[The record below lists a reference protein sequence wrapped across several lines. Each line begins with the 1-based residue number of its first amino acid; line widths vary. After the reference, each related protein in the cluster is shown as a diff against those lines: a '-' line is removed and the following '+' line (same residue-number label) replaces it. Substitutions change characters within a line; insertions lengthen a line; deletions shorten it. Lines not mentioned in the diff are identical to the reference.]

1 MNHIFIE
8 LLNNALIT
16 SALIMAVILVRLC
29 IKKAPRWISCALWGL
44 VAVKLIIPFHIES
57 ILSLVPNSEPIP
69 INIEYQA
76 VPQITSSVPT
86 VNQVINPVLAD
97 NFAANVAYSVNPMQI
112 VISVASMIWIGG
124 VALLCLYALVSYILL
139 RKRVAVSQKICERVY
154 SCDEVQSPFILG
166 VINPK
171 IYMPS
176 GMDEDVTDC
185 VLEHERAHLK
195 RGDHIWKPLG
205 FLILAVYWFQP
216 LCWIAYIL
224 LCKDIELACD
234 EKVAK
239 NKDREWKAEYCQALL
254 ECHVKQKMITACPV
268 AFGEVSVKDRVKNV
282 LNYKKPALFITVAAL
297 ALGVVV
303 AICFMTDQK
312 GNKDLSVSGQDMEA
326 AGDENT
332 TDSQTNGGTQ
342 TQDKELENAL
352 NATANKWAKAIC
364 AGDGKTIIAM
374 ADQEVIKNFEDADL
388 LRQGEGT
395 VYFSLGSSP
404 MLEWPD
410 GITPYVVSN
419 VDVKNQT
426 VSILYYAWTSDPHVV
441 VLKEQLN
448 LSGDGDTYT
457 IDAENMTYLD
467 DIASAEE
474 ILTAYPLGIKDTLM
488 NYYEKNSFG
497 ETLNQNALLSSG
509 NVYHDLF
516 APQTAVYDLL
526 NIGNKGNMRTEVESG
541 SNPDTCDVRISF
553 PDGVITV
560 TMIRPYGETGIWLP
574 YDYHM
579 EDPSENVLTLQEL
592 VQLVTTDSFA
602 DIQKQKGISLWD
614 SYTNLTEDE
623 AYDAEA
629 LTNLKRAEFTY
640 DGTVFELRIYY
651 WAEDTSVDEEY
662 KKGEVYSVRLVNAAT
677 QDSFLLYIAD
687 DRYVADVDIESFLA
701 KKYELPSVLLDNNE
715 NEKLKGKLS
724 YSDYRVDLFLNFAGC
739 LFKSESYKEPTH
751 GDWTPEA
758 WYSLGGAGVCTDSS
772 YGSYEK
778 FSDGQLIEYQYTD
791 NHMSSELVTTFQND
805 AYSGCLYRY
814 NIDLVTASETDLL
827 GEGDLPEA
835 QYWVVFFTEGEGQ
848 PLYMKFFDSNYYS
861 KGDALKSVSI
871 IAN

>member
-16 SALIMAVILVRLC
+16 SALIVAVILVRLC

-57 ILSLVPNSEPIP
+57 ILSLVPNSEQIP
-69 INIEYQA
+69 VNIEYQA

-112 VISVASMIWIGG
+112 VISVASMVWTGG
-124 VALLCLYALVSYILL
+124 VALLCLYALISYILL
-139 RKRVAVSQKICERVY
+139 RKRVAVSQKICDRVY
-154 SCDEVQSPFILG
+154 LCDDVQSPFILG
-166 VINPK
+166 VISPK
-171 IYMPS
+171 IYLPS

-234 EKVAK
+234 EKVTK
-239 NKDREWKAEYCQALL
+239 DKDREWKAEYCQALL

-282 LNYKKPALFITVAAL
+282 LTYKKPALFITVAAL
-297 ALGVVV
+297 ALGVVI
-303 AICFMTDQK
+303 AICFMTNQK
-312 GNKDLSVSGQDMEA
+312 GNKDLSVSGQDME
-326 AGDENT
+326 
-332 TDSQTNGGTQ
+332 
-342 TQDKELENAL
+342 NAL
-352 NATANKWAKAIC
+352 NATANEWAKAVC
-364 AGDGKTIIAM
+364 AGDGETIIVM
-374 ADQEVIKNFEDADL
+374 AGQEVIKNFEDADL
-388 LRQGEGT
+388 LRQGEDI

-426 VSILYYAWTSDPHVV
+426 VDVLYYAWTSDPHVV

-474 ILTAYPLGIKDTLM
+474 FLTAYPLGIKDTLM

-526 NIGNKGNMRTEVESG
+526 NIGNKGNMRTEMEAG
-541 SNPDTCDVRISF
+541 DDPDICDVKISF
-553 PDGVITV
+553 PDGVVTV

-623 AYDAEA
+623 AYDSES

-640 DGTVFELRIYY
+640 DDTVFELHVYY
-651 WAEDTSVDEEY
+651 WAEDTSVDEGY
-662 KKGEVYSVRLVNAAT
+662 KKGEVYSVRFVNATT
-677 QDSFLLYIAD
+677 QDSILFYITD
-687 DRYVADVDIESFLA
+687 DRYAADTDIESFLA

-715 NEKLKGKLS
+715 NEKLKGQLS

-758 WYSLGGAGVCTDSS
+758 WYSLGGAGVCNDST

-778 FSDGQLIEYQYTD
+778 FSNGKLMEYQYTD

-805 AYSGCLYRY
+805 TYSGCLYRY
-814 NIDLVTASETDLL
+814 NMDLVTASETDLL

-861 KGDALKSVSI
+861 RDDALKSVSI

>member
-16 SALIMAVILVRLC
+16 SALIVAVILVRLC

-69 INIEYQA
+69 VNIEYQA

-112 VISVASMIWIGG
+112 VISVASMVWIGG

-139 RKRVAVSQKICERVY
+139 RKRVAVSQKICDRVY

-166 VINPK
+166 VISPK
-171 IYMPS
+171 IYLPS
-176 GMDEDVTDC
+176 GMDGDVTDC

-234 EKVAK
+234 EKVTK
-239 NKDREWKAEYCQALL
+239 DKDREWKAEYCQALL

-297 ALGVVV
+297 VLGVVV
-303 AICFMTDQK
+303 AICFMTNQK
-312 GNKDLSVSGQDMEA
+312 GNKDLSVSGQDME
-326 AGDENT
+326 
-332 TDSQTNGGTQ
+332 
-342 TQDKELENAL
+342 NAL
-352 NATANKWAKAIC
+352 NATANEWAKAVC

-374 ADQEVIKNFEDADL
+374 ADQEVMKNFEDADL
-388 LRQGEGT
+388 LRQGEDT

-426 VSILYYAWTSDPHVV
+426 VDVLYYAWTSDPHVV

-467 DIASAEE
+467 EIASAEE
-474 ILTAYPLGIKDTLM
+474 FLTAYPLGIKDTLM

-541 SNPDTCDVRISF
+541 DDPDTCDVKISF
-553 PDGVITV
+553 PDGVVTV

-623 AYDAEA
+623 AYDSES

-640 DGTVFELRIYY
+640 DDTVFELHVYY
-651 WAEDTSVDEEY
+651 WAEDTSVDEGY
-662 KKGEVYSVRLVNAAT
+662 KKGEVYSVRFVNATT
-677 QDSFLLYIAD
+677 QDSILLYIAD
-687 DRYVADVDIESFLA
+687 DRYAADTDIESFLA
-701 KKYELPSVLLDNNE
+701 KKYELPAVLLDNNE
-715 NEKLKGKLS
+715 NEKLKGQLS
-724 YSDYRVDLFLNFAGC
+724 YSDYRVDLLLNFAGC

-758 WYSLGGAGVCTDSS
+758 WYSLGGAGVCNDSS

-778 FSDGQLIEYQYTD
+778 FSNGKLIEYQYTD

-814 NIDLVTASETDLL
+814 NMDLVTASETDLL

-861 KGDALKSVSI
+861 RDDALKSVSI

>member
-16 SALIMAVILVRLC
+16 SALIVAVILVRLC

-69 INIEYQA
+69 VNIEYQA

-112 VISVASMIWIGG
+112 VISVASMVWIGG

-139 RKRVAVSQKICERVY
+139 RKRVAVSQKICDRVY

-166 VINPK
+166 VISPK
-171 IYMPS
+171 IYLPS
-176 GMDEDVTDC
+176 GMDGDVTDC

-234 EKVAK
+234 EKVTK
-239 NKDREWKAEYCQALL
+239 DKDRKWKAEYCQALL

-297 ALGVVV
+297 VLGVII

-312 GNKDLSVSGQDMEA
+312 GNKDLSVSGQDME
-326 AGDENT
+326 
-332 TDSQTNGGTQ
+332 
-342 TQDKELENAL
+342 NAL
-352 NATANKWAKAIC
+352 NATANEWAKAVC
-364 AGDGKTIIAM
+364 TGDGETIIAM
-374 ADQEVIKNFEDADL
+374 ADQEVINNFEDADL

-426 VSILYYAWTSDPHVV
+426 VDVLYYAWTSDPHVV

-474 ILTAYPLGIKDTLM
+474 FLTAYPFGIKDTLM

-526 NIGNKGNMRTEVESG
+526 NIGNKGNMRTEVEASDDT
-541 SNPDTCDVRISF
+541 NTCDVKISF
-553 PDGVITV
+553 PDGVVTV
-560 TMIRPYGETGIWLP
+560 TMIRPYGETGIWIP

-623 AYDAEA
+623 AYDQES

-640 DGTVFELRIYY
+640 DDTVFELHVYY
-651 WAEDTSVDEEY
+651 WAEDTSVDEGY
-662 KKGEVYSVRLVNAAT
+662 KKGEVYSVRFVNATT
-677 QDSFLLYIAD
+677 QDSILLYIAD
-687 DRYVADVDIESFLA
+687 DRYAADTDIESFLA

-715 NEKLKGKLS
+715 NEKLKGQLS

-739 LFKSESYKEPTH
+739 LFKSESHKEPTH

-758 WYSLGGAGVCTDSS
+758 WYSLGGAGVCNDSS

-778 FSDGQLIEYQYTD
+778 FSNGKLIEYQYTD

-814 NIDLVTASETDLL
+814 NMDLVTASETDLL

-861 KGDALKSVSI
+861 RDDALKSVSI

>member
-16 SALIMAVILVRLC
+16 SALIVAVILVRLC
-29 IKKAPRWISCALWGL
+29 IKKAPRWISCALWGM

-69 INIEYQA
+69 VNIEYQA
-76 VPQITSSVPT
+76 VPQIASSVPT

-112 VISVASMIWIGG
+112 VISVASMVWIGG

-139 RKRVAVSQKICERVY
+139 RKRVAVSQKICDRVY

-166 VINPK
+166 VISPK
-171 IYMPS
+171 IYLPS

-234 EKVAK
+234 EKVTK
-239 NKDREWKAEYCQALL
+239 DKDREWKAEYCQALL

-297 ALGVVV
+297 VLGVII

-312 GNKDLSVSGQDMEA
+312 GNKDLSVSGQDME
-326 AGDENT
+326 
-332 TDSQTNGGTQ
+332 
-342 TQDKELENAL
+342 NAL
-352 NATANKWAKAIC
+352 NTTANEWAKAVC
-364 AGDGKTIIAM
+364 AGDGETIIAM

-426 VSILYYAWTSDPHVV
+426 VDVLYYAWTSDPHVV

-474 ILTAYPLGIKDTLM
+474 FLTAYPLGIKDTLM

-526 NIGNKGNMRTEVESG
+526 NIGNKGNMRTEMEAG
-541 SNPDTCDVRISF
+541 DDPDICDVKISF
-553 PDGVITV
+553 PDGVVTV

-602 DIQKQKGISLWD
+602 DIQEQKGISLWD

-623 AYDAEA
+623 AYDSES

-640 DGTVFELRIYY
+640 DDTVFELHVYY
-651 WAEDTSVDEEY
+651 WAEDTSVDEGY
-662 KKGEVYSVRLVNAAT
+662 KKGEVYSVRFVNATT
-677 QDSFLLYIAD
+677 QDSILLYIAD
-687 DRYVADVDIESFLA
+687 DRYAADTDIESFLA

-715 NEKLKGKLS
+715 NEKLKGQLS

-751 GDWTPEA
+751 GDWIPEA
-758 WYSLGGAGVCTDSS
+758 WYSLGGAGVCNDSS

-778 FSDGQLIEYQYTD
+778 FSDGKLMEYQYTD

-814 NIDLVTASETDLL
+814 NMDLVTASETDLL

-835 QYWVVFFTEGEGQ
+835 QYWVVFFTEGKGQ

-861 KGDALKSVSI
+861 RDDALKSVSI

>member
-16 SALIMAVILVRLC
+16 SALIVAVILVRLC

-69 INIEYQA
+69 VNIEYQA

-112 VISVASMIWIGG
+112 VISVASMVWIGG

-139 RKRVAVSQKICERVY
+139 RKRVAVSQKICDRVY

-166 VINPK
+166 VISPK
-171 IYMPS
+171 IYLPS
-176 GMDEDVTDC
+176 GMDGDVTDC

-234 EKVAK
+234 EKVTK
-239 NKDREWKAEYCQALL
+239 DKDREWKAEYCQALL

-297 ALGVVV
+297 VLGVVV
-303 AICFMTDQK
+303 AICFMTNQK
-312 GNKDLSVSGQDMEA
+312 GNKDLSVSGQDME
-326 AGDENT
+326 
-332 TDSQTNGGTQ
+332 
-342 TQDKELENAL
+342 NAL
-352 NATANKWAKAIC
+352 NATANEWAKAVC

-374 ADQEVIKNFEDADL
+374 ADQEVMKNFEDADL
-388 LRQGEGT
+388 LRQGEDT

-426 VSILYYAWTSDPHVV
+426 VDVLYYAWTSDPHVV

-467 DIASAEE
+467 EIASAEE
-474 ILTAYPLGIKDTLM
+474 FLTAYPLGIKDTLM

-541 SNPDTCDVRISF
+541 DDPDTCDVKISF
-553 PDGVITV
+553 PDGVVTV

-623 AYDAEA
+623 AYDSES

-640 DGTVFELRIYY
+640 DDTVFELHVYY
-651 WAEDTSVDEEY
+651 WAEDTSVDEGY
-662 KKGEVYSVRLVNAAT
+662 KKGEVYSVRFVNATT
-677 QDSFLLYIAD
+677 QDSILLYIAD
-687 DRYVADVDIESFLA
+687 DRYAADTDIESFLA
-701 KKYELPSVLLDNNE
+701 KKYELPAVLLDNNE
-715 NEKLKGKLS
+715 NEKLKGQLS
-724 YSDYRVDLFLNFAGC
+724 YSDYRVDLLLNFAGC

-758 WYSLGGAGVCTDSS
+758 WYSLGGAGVCNDSS

-778 FSDGQLIEYQYTD
+778 FSNGKLIEYQYTD

-814 NIDLVTASETDLL
+814 NMDLVTASETDLL
-827 GEGDLPEA
+827 SEGDLPEA

-861 KGDALKSVSI
+861 RDDALKSVSI

>member
-16 SALIMAVILVRLC
+16 SALIVAVILVRLC

-69 INIEYQA
+69 VNIEYQA

-112 VISVASMIWIGG
+112 VISVASMVWTGG
-124 VALLCLYALVSYILL
+124 VALLCLYALISYILL
-139 RKRVAVSQKICERVY
+139 RKRVAVSQKICDRVY
-154 SCDEVQSPFILG
+154 LCDDVQSPFILG
-166 VINPK
+166 VISPK
-171 IYMPS
+171 IYLPS

-234 EKVAK
+234 EKVTK
-239 NKDREWKAEYCQALL
+239 DKDREWKAEYCQALL

-282 LNYKKPALFITVAAL
+282 LTYKKPALFITVAAL
-297 ALGVVV
+297 ALGVVI
-303 AICFMTDQK
+303 AICSMTNQK
-312 GNKDLSVSGQDMEA
+312 GNKDLSVSGQDME
-326 AGDENT
+326 
-332 TDSQTNGGTQ
+332 
-342 TQDKELENAL
+342 NAL
-352 NATANKWAKAIC
+352 NATANEWAKAVC
-364 AGDGKTIIAM
+364 AGDGETIIVM
-374 ADQEVIKNFEDADL
+374 AGQEVIKNFEDADL
-388 LRQGEGT
+388 LRQGEDI

-426 VSILYYAWTSDPHVV
+426 VDVLYYAWTSDPHVV

-474 ILTAYPLGIKDTLM
+474 FLTAYPLGIKDTLM

-526 NIGNKGNMRTEVESG
+526 NIGNKGNMRTEMEAG
-541 SNPDTCDVRISF
+541 DDPDICDVKISF
-553 PDGVITV
+553 PDGVVTV

-623 AYDAEA
+623 AYDSES

-640 DGTVFELRIYY
+640 DDTVFELHVYY
-651 WAEDTSVDEEY
+651 WAEDTSVDEGY
-662 KKGEVYSVRLVNAAT
+662 KKGEVYSVRFVNATT
-677 QDSFLLYIAD
+677 QDSILFYITD
-687 DRYVADVDIESFLA
+687 DRYAADTDIESFLA

-715 NEKLKGKLS
+715 NEKLKGQLS

-758 WYSLGGAGVCTDSS
+758 WYSLGGAGVCNDST

-778 FSDGQLIEYQYTD
+778 FSNGKLMEYQYTD

-805 AYSGCLYRY
+805 TYSGCLYRY
-814 NIDLVTASETDLL
+814 NMDLVTASETDLL

-861 KGDALKSVSI
+861 RDDALKSVSI

>member
-16 SALIMAVILVRLC
+16 SALIVAVILVRLC

-69 INIEYQA
+69 VNIEYQA

-112 VISVASMIWIGG
+112 VISVASMVWTGG
-124 VALLCLYALVSYILL
+124 VALLCLYALISYILL
-139 RKRVAVSQKICERVY
+139 RKRVAVSQKICDRVY
-154 SCDEVQSPFILG
+154 LCDDVQSPFILG
-166 VINPK
+166 VISPK
-171 IYMPS
+171 IYLPS

-234 EKVAK
+234 EKVTK
-239 NKDREWKAEYCQALL
+239 DKDREWKAEYCQALL

-282 LNYKKPALFITVAAL
+282 LTYKKPALFITVAAL
-297 ALGVVV
+297 ALGVVI
-303 AICFMTDQK
+303 AICFMTNQK
-312 GNKDLSVSGQDMEA
+312 GNKDLSVSGQDME
-326 AGDENT
+326 
-332 TDSQTNGGTQ
+332 
-342 TQDKELENAL
+342 NAL
-352 NATANKWAKAIC
+352 NATANEWAKAVC
-364 AGDGKTIIAM
+364 AGDGETIIVM
-374 ADQEVIKNFEDADL
+374 AGQEVIKNFEDADL
-388 LRQGEGT
+388 LRQGEDI

-426 VSILYYAWTSDPHVV
+426 VDVLYYAWTSDPHVV

-474 ILTAYPLGIKDTLM
+474 FLTAYPLGIKDTLM

-526 NIGNKGNMRTEVESG
+526 NIGNKGNMRTEMEAG
-541 SNPDTCDVRISF
+541 DDPDICDVKISF
-553 PDGVITV
+553 PDGVVTV

-623 AYDAEA
+623 AYDSES

-640 DGTVFELRIYY
+640 DDTVFELHVYY
-651 WAEDTSVDEEY
+651 WAEDTSVDEWY
-662 KKGEVYSVRLVNAAT
+662 KKGEVYSVRFVNATT
-677 QDSFLLYIAD
+677 QDSILFYITD
-687 DRYVADVDIESFLA
+687 DRYAADTDIESFLA

-715 NEKLKGKLS
+715 NEKLKGQLS

-758 WYSLGGAGVCTDSS
+758 WYSLGGAGVCNDST

-778 FSDGQLIEYQYTD
+778 FSNGKLMEYQYTD

-805 AYSGCLYRY
+805 TYSGCLYRY
-814 NIDLVTASETDLL
+814 NMDLVTASETDLL
-827 GEGDLPEA
+827 GKGDLPEA

-861 KGDALKSVSI
+861 RDDALKSVSI

>member
-16 SALIMAVILVRLC
+16 SALIVAVILVRLC

-69 INIEYQA
+69 VNIEYQA

-112 VISVASMIWIGG
+112 VISVASMVWTGG
-124 VALLCLYALVSYILL
+124 VALLCLYALISYILL
-139 RKRVAVSQKICERVY
+139 RKRVAVSQKICNRVY
-154 SCDEVQSPFILG
+154 LCDDVQSPFILG
-166 VINPK
+166 VISPK
-171 IYMPS
+171 IYLPS

-234 EKVAK
+234 EKVTK
-239 NKDREWKAEYCQALL
+239 DKDREWKAEYCQALL

-282 LNYKKPALFITVAAL
+282 LTYKKPALFITVAAL
-297 ALGVVV
+297 ALGVVI
-303 AICFMTDQK
+303 AICFMTNQK
-312 GNKDLSVSGQDMEA
+312 GNKDLSVSGQDME
-326 AGDENT
+326 
-332 TDSQTNGGTQ
+332 
-342 TQDKELENAL
+342 NAL
-352 NATANKWAKAIC
+352 NATANEWAKAVC
-364 AGDGKTIIAM
+364 AGDGETIIVM
-374 ADQEVIKNFEDADL
+374 AGQEVIKNFEDADL
-388 LRQGEGT
+388 LRQGEDI

-426 VSILYYAWTSDPHVV
+426 VDVLYYAWTSDPHVV

-474 ILTAYPLGIKDTLM
+474 FLTAYPLGIKDTLM

-526 NIGNKGNMRTEVESG
+526 NIGNKGNMRTEMEAG
-541 SNPDTCDVRISF
+541 DDPDICDVKISF
-553 PDGVITV
+553 PDGVVTV

-623 AYDAEA
+623 AYDSES

-640 DGTVFELRIYY
+640 DDTVFELHVYY
-651 WAEDTSVDEEY
+651 WAEDTSVDEGY
-662 KKGEVYSVRLVNAAT
+662 KKGEVYSVRFVNATT
-677 QDSFLLYIAD
+677 QDSILFYITD
-687 DRYVADVDIESFLA
+687 DRYAADTDIESFLA

-715 NEKLKGKLS
+715 NEKLKGQLS

-758 WYSLGGAGVCTDSS
+758 WYSLGGAGVCNDST

-778 FSDGQLIEYQYTD
+778 FSNGKLMEYQYTD

-805 AYSGCLYRY
+805 TYSGCLYRY
-814 NIDLVTASETDLL
+814 NMDLVTASETDLL

-861 KGDALKSVSI
+861 RDDALKSVSI

>member
-16 SALIMAVILVRLC
+16 SALIVAVILVRLC

-69 INIEYQA
+69 VNIEYQA

-234 EKVAK
+234 EKVTK
-239 NKDREWKAEYCQALL
+239 DKDREWKAEYCQALL

-282 LNYKKPALFITVAAL
+282 LNYKKPALFITVAAFV
-297 ALGVVV
+297 LGVII
-303 AICFMTDQK
+303 AICFMTNQK
-312 GNKDLSVSGQDMEA
+312 GNKDLSVSGQDME
-326 AGDENT
+326 
-332 TDSQTNGGTQ
+332 
-342 TQDKELENAL
+342 NAL
-352 NATANKWAKAIC
+352 NATANEWAKAVC
-364 AGDGKTIIAM
+364 DGDGETIIAM
-374 ADQEVIKNFEDADL
+374 ANQEVVKNFEDADL
-388 LRQGEGT
+388 LRQGEAT
-395 VYFSLGSSP
+395 AYFSLGSSP

-467 DIASAEE
+467 EIASAEE
-474 ILTAYPLGIKDTLM
+474 FLTAYPLGIKDTLM

-623 AYDAEA
+623 AYDAES

-640 DGTVFELRIYY
+640 DDTVFELHVALLTPPRV
-651 WAEDTSVDEEY
+651 APC
-662 KKGEVYSVRLVNAAT
+662 AASSAT
-677 QDSFLLYIAD
+677 F
-687 DRYVADVDIESFLA
+687 
-701 KKYELPSVLLDNNE
+701 
-715 NEKLKGKLS
+715 
-724 YSDYRVDLFLNFAGC
+724 
-739 LFKSESYKEPTH
+739 
-751 GDWTPEA
+751 
-758 WYSLGGAGVCTDSS
+758 SLGAHS
-772 YGSYEK
+772 
-778 FSDGQLIEYQYTD
+778 Q
-791 NHMSSELVTTFQND
+791 
-805 AYSGCLYRY
+805 
-814 NIDLVTASETDLL
+814 
-827 GEGDLPEA
+827 
-835 QYWVVFFTEGEGQ
+835 
-848 PLYMKFFDSNYYS
+848 
-861 KGDALKSVSI
+861 
-871 IAN
+871 